1 MDRTKRINEMIKREI
16 GGILLTEIRD
26 PRLKFVTVTGVEV
39 SKDLQHAKVFYS
51 YLGSDRDEVGQA
63 LEKAR
68 GFVRL
73 LVGQRVIM
81 RYTPDIQFYYD
92 KSIEYSDRVEQ
103 ALENIKRR
111 EAGEN
116 VE

>member
-1 MDRTKRINEMIKREI
+1 MDRTKRINEVIKREI
-16 GGILLTEIRD
+16 GVILLTEIRD

-51 YLGSDRDEVGQA
+51 YLGSDREAVSEA

-81 RYTPDIQFYYD
+81 RYTPEIQFYYD
-92 KSIEYSDRVEQ
+92 KSIEYSDRIEQ
-103 ALENIKRR
+103 TLENIKRR
-111 EAGEN
+111 AEGEN

>member
-16 GGILLTEIRD
+16 GVILLTEIRD

-51 YLGSDRDEVGQA
+51 YLGSDRDGVSEA

-92 KSIEYSDRVEQ
+92 KSIEYSDRIEQ
-103 ALENIKRR
+103 TLENIKRR